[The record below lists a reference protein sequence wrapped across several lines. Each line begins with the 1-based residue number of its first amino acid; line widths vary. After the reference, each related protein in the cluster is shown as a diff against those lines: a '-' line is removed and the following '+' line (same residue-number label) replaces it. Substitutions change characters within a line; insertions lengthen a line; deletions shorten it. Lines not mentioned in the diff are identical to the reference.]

1 MLVYEGGREPSRVVR
16 DYTVQFG
23 PFLLWVSSQFFM
35 HNSQNSE
42 LDSNV
47 RPGCKIYE
55 YSS

>member
-42 LDSNV
+42 LDNNV